1 MPWQRLCFQAC
12 CVDQI
17 KLVRVMKNNLVPI
30 SCALACSFLWGTTF
44 VAQDTGMDFIGPYTF
59 CAVRLFLG
67 FLGLLPFFIYFEFN
81 EIKKINF
88 NLRKV
93 FFFTLILGS
102 IFGMANILQQVSLLY
117 TDIANSAVFT
127 VLYVVIVPLISYF
140 IFSIKIHP
148 SIWPSVTLCL
158 IGGLLLSEIK
168 NYDVRFGDML
178 VIIGAFF
185 WAFHIIFIYKV
196 LKIFNFPIAIAT
208 FQCLV
213 AGIFCSFPAL
223 AFETVTIN
231 LISKEITELLYA
243 GILSSGVA
251 FMLQAY
257 AQRVLSPASVAIIFS
272 LEGVFASIFGW
283 ILLDQF
289 LSEIKVFGIM
299 IILLAVIFSQLI
311 PIYGKKNYGRI

>member
-1 MPWQRLCFQAC
+1 M
-12 CVDQI
+12 
-17 KLVRVMKNNLVPI
+17 
-30 SCALACSFLWGTTF
+30 T
-44 VAQDTGMDFIGPYTF
+44 
-59 CAVRLFLG
+59 
-67 FLGLLPFFIYFEFN
+67 FFIYFELN

-88 NLRKV
+88 NLKKV